1 MEDGSKMI
9 LKDFYKIQGRSGP
22 ETEVNPAGM
31 TIEKYRFS
39 LELNPEHPVY
49 EGHFPGNPVVP
60 GVCQV
65 QMICELLS
73 MIKGYP
79 VRLVHADT
87 IKFMTL
93 MVPGENRLIE
103 AFLSLRESFADDIP
117 VNATLQNGSV
127 VFIKFKGI
135 FRKE

>member
-1 MEDGSKMI
+1 MGDGSKMI
-9 LKDFYKIQGRSGP
+9 LKDFYKILGRSGP

-65 QMICELLS
+65 QMICDQHQ
-73 MIKGYP
+73 IT
-79 VRLVHADT
+79 RLKTRVYRA
-87 IKFMTL
+87 
-93 MVPGENRLIE
+93 G
-103 AFLSLRESFADDIP
+103 
-117 VNATLQNGSV
+117 
-127 VFIKFKGI
+127 GI
-135 FRKE
+135 GDN